1 MPKTARNPRDLP
13 ITRPAEHARARL
25 TFTTGGAG
33 MHVRLAIL
41 GTEVLSLHVGR
52 GLVLDVDALALDDVD
67 DLDDD
72 DPEPCQ
78 LVGGGASHN
87 FERDP
92 DPLSADGEVPWSEAD
107 FGFGR

>member
-1 MPKTARNPRDLP
+1 MPKTARNPREAAH
-13 ITRPAEHARARL
+13 TRPAEHARARL

-52 GLVLDVDALALDDVD
+52 GLVLDVDALALDD
-67 DLDDD
+67 LDEDD

-78 LVGGGASHN
+78 LVSGGASHN